1 MAQTAHAG
9 DNIERFGAGHSGT
22 GPEHHDNRDDHHHI
36 VTPATYVKAILVL
49 MVLLIVTV
57 LAANVEM
64 GILNVPIALAIATAK
79 AVVIMMYFMHLKF
92 SSKLVWIF
100 ATVAFVFVGILFAL
114 TLSDYFTRDWLAN
127 PSH

>member
-9 DNIERFGAGHSGT
+9 DNVERFGTAPSGSDLQ
-22 GPEHHDNRDDHHHI
+22 HHDQRDDHHHI
-36 VTPATYVKAILVL
+36 VTPATYVKAILAL

-57 LAANVEM
+57 LAARVEM
-64 GILNVPIALAIATAK
+64 GILNVPIALAIATTK

-100 ATVAFVFVGILFAL
+100 AGVAFVFVGIMFAL
-114 TLSDYFTRDWLAN
+114 TMSDYFTRDWLAN
-127 PSH
+127 PGH

>member
-9 DNIERFGAGHSGT
+9 DSVERFGAGHT
-22 GPEHHDNRDDHHHI
+22 GGSPEHHDQRDDHHHI

-57 LAANVEM
+57 LAARVEM
-64 GILNVPIALAIATAK
+64 GILNVPIALLIATVK
-79 AVVIMMYFMHLKF
+79 ALVIMMYFMHLKF

-100 ATVAFVFVGILFAL
+100 AGAAFVFVGIMFAL
-114 TLSDYFTRDWLAN
+114 TMSDYFTRDWLA
-127 PSH
+127 

>member
-1 MAQTAHAG
+1 MAQTAHA
-9 DNIERFGAGHSGT
+9 DDHVERFGAGHAGGS
-22 GPEHHDNRDDHHHI
+22 PEHHDQRDDHHHI

-64 GILNVPIALAIATAK
+64 GVLNVPIALAIATTK

-100 ATVAFVFVGILFAL
+100 ASVAFVFVGILFAL
-114 TLSDYFTRDWLAN
+114 TMSDYFTRDWLAN
-127 PSH
+127 PGH

>member
-9 DNIERFGAGHSGT
+9 DSTERFGT
-22 GPEHHDNRDDHHHI
+22 GRAEHGSEHHDQRDDHHHI
-36 VTPATYVKAILVL
+36 VTPATYIKAMAVL
-49 MVLLIVTV
+49 MVLLVLTV
-57 LAANVEM
+57 AAAQFEM
-64 GILNVPIALAIATAK
+64 GFLNVPIALAIATAK

-100 ATVAFVFVGILFAL
+100 ATVAFVFVGIMFAL
-114 TLSDYFTRDWLAN
+114 TLSDYFTRDWLVN